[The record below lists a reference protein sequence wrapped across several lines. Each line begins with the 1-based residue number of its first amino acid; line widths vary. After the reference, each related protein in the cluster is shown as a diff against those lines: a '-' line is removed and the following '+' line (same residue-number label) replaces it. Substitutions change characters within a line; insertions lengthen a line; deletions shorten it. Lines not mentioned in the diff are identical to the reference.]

1 MKKKHDMSRCKAGE
15 QDTTF
20 KLKVISLDYELKP
33 GFEITI
39 IALRYKSSNC
49 RI

>member
-20 KLKVISLDYELKP
+20 RLKSLDYELKP

-39 IALRYKSSNC
+39 IVLRYKSSNC